1 MFYFHNDYNEICH
14 PKVAQKLADW
24 STKQMPGYGADE
36 CCKRA
41 ADLIRELCGNDDL
54 TVHFLVGGTQAN
66 LTVINAAL
74 RPHQAAIGAVS
85 AHINVHEAGAVEA
98 TGHKIITVESKD
110 GKLTAEQVSDVVQS
124 HYAEDEPEHMA
135 QPKLVYIS
143 NPTELGTTY
152 SFAEL
157 QAISA
162 VCREYGLY
170 LFLDGA
176 RLGYGLVT
184 KTNDLSLSDLAQ
196 LCDVFYIGGTKVGAM
211 FGEAVVISNPVI
223 AKDFRYLIK
232 QHGAMLAKGW
242 ILGLQFE
249 ALFENDLYFSISKYA
264 VSLADQIRN
273 TLSELGYPLFVEG
286 DTNQIF
292 PILPNGLLLKLKDKF
307 TFIEQATVDSNH
319 KAIRLCTSW
328 STSQESVDAL
338 CAELRCLTERME
350 GER

>member
-1 MFYFHNDYNEICH
+1 MFYFHNDYNAICH

-24 STKQMPGYGADE
+24 STRQMPGYGTDE

-54 TVHFLVGGTQAN
+54 AVHFLVGGTQAN

-74 RPHQAAIGAVS
+74 RPYQAAIGAVS
-85 AHINVHEAGAVEA
+85 AHINIHEAGAVEA

-110 GKLTAEQVSDVVQS
+110 GKLTAEQVRDVVRS
-124 HYAEDEPEHMA
+124 HYAEDEPEHMV

-152 SFAEL
+152 SRAEL

-176 RLGYGLVT
+176 RLGYGLVA

-249 ALFENDLYFSISKYA
+249 TLLENDLYFSISRYA
-264 VSLADQIRN
+264 VSLADQIRD
-273 TLSELGYPLFVEG
+273 TLSELGYPLFVQG
-286 DTNQIF
+286 DTN
-292 PILPNGLLLKLKDKF
+292 
-307 TFIEQATVDSNH
+307 
-319 KAIRLCTSW
+319 
-328 STSQESVDAL
+328 
-338 CAELRCLTERME
+338 
-350 GER
+350 